1 MKRLLRVL
9 VPLALA
15 AAPLAAQD
23 AHFGIQA
30 GVNLPQSDLK
40 DFIDNK
46 PGFSLGANVVFD
58 LGSGHVIR
66 PRADYGFYSASVND
80 PFGFGT
86 DENKVKILSIG
97 ADYLYFPAQRMEGF
111 YVTGGL
117 GYQNTKVESSTPFG
131 DVSESKGNIAWAVGA
146 GWQIT
151 DLVGAELRYT
161 SSHPK
166 YDGALE
172 AFKADAI
179 NVGVTFKF

>member
-9 VPLALA
+9 APLALV

-30 GVNLPQSDLK
+30 GVNIPQSDLK
-40 DFIDNK
+40 DFVDSK
-46 PGFSLGANVVFD
+46 LGFTLGANVAVD

-66 PRADYGFYSASVND
+66 PRADYGFYSASVSD
-80 PFGFGT
+80 PLFT
-86 DENKVKILSIG
+86 SDNKAKTLFVG

-111 YVTGGL
+111 YVTAGL
-117 GYQNTKVESSTPFG
+117 GYQNTKLEVSTPFG
-131 DVSESKGNIAWAVGA
+131 DTSDSKGAFAWAVGG

-166 YDGALE
+166 FDGASE
-172 AFKADAI
+172 AFKADAL
-179 NVGVTFKF
+179 NLGVTFKF

>member
-9 VPLALA
+9 APLALV

-30 GVNLPQSDLK
+30 GVNFPQSDLK

-46 PGFSLGANVVFD
+46 LGFTLGANVAFD

-66 PRADYGFYSASVND
+66 PRADYGYYSASVSD
-80 PFGFGT
+80 PFFT
-86 DENKVKILSIG
+86 SDNKAKTLFVG

-131 DVSESKGNIAWAVGA
+131 DVSDSKGAFAWAVGG

-166 YDGALE
+166 FDGGT
-172 AFKADAI
+172 FKSDAI